1 MFRVLAPER
10 HTLGMDFEEYRQH
23 YDDILRNLDPRAT
36 WNELHKLAGGHEPV
50 LLCFER
56 PPFHR
61 NNWCHRRM
69 VAAWFAATLNEDVK
83 SSQSGW
89 SACSASPSDR
99 PQLGNFASNR
109 PKTDPNLRVSLR
121 SASLRTAAKPCKIG
135 FFVCRTRPPGPGSL
149 AHVQDQFL
157 GEIAGRA
164 SASPQA
170 KDMVSFR

>member
-1 MFRVLAPER
+1 MKTASYFTFFGPGRVGITRGAPRHVAGYKMFRVLAPER

-69 VAAWFAATLNEDVK
+69 VAAWFAATLNEDVEE
-83 SSQSGW
+83 
-89 SACSASPSDR
+89 
-99 PQLGNFASNR
+99 FAVG
-109 PKTDPNLRVSLR
+109 LV
-121 SASLRTAAKPCKIG
+121 G
-135 FFVCRTRPPGPGSL
+135 VF
-149 AHVQDQFL
+149 
-157 GEIAGRA
+157 GE
-164 SASPQA
+164 PL
-170 KDMVSFR
+170 